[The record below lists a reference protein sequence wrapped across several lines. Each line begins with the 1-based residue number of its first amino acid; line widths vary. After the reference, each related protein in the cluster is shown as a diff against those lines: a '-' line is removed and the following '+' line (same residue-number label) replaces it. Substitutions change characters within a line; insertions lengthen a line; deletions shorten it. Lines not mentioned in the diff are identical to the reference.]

1 MDKNVTISLPV
12 AAWNVVLGSL
22 AQRPYGEVAEL
33 VDELRRQAGPQVQ
46 EIERANAAEEAPQTE
61 E

>member
-1 MDKNVTISLPV
+1 MDKTVTITLPV

-33 VDELRRQAGPQVQ
+33 VEELRRQAGPQVQ
-46 EIERANAAEEAPQTE
+46 EIEKAAAEEAKSTE